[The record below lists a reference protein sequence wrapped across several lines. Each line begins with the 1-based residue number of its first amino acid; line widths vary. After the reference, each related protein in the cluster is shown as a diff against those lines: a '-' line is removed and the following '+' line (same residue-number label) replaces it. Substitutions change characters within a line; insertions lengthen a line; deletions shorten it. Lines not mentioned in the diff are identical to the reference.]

1 MSSKRMS
8 IKIIAAAMIMAFG
21 VTILPIVPVSAALI
35 DNDRVAEIQ
44 TVEGERAFVN
54 EFMNRVDVRK
64 QFEAFGVNSDEAE
77 LRVAALSDAEVAQ
90 LAEQIKTSPAGQ
102 GAIGG
107 IIGAVVLIF
116 IVLLIT
122 DLLGFTSVFGFTNK
136 GSANP
141 S

>member
-1 MSSKRMS
+1 MS

-54 EFMNRVDVRK
+54 EFMNRADVRK

>member
-44 TVEGERAFVN
+44 TAEGERAFVN
-54 EFMNRVDVRK
+54 EFMNRDDVRK

-102 GAIGG
+102 GALGG

-116 IVLLIT
+116 VVLLIT